1 MQGFETY
8 LRDHLPTVETFHPIY
23 NDAMADMLLAG
34 GKRFRPMLLLRIVE
48 AYEPLLVESAYA
60 PALAL
65 EMFHTYSLIHDDLPA
80 MDDAPLRRGHPTLHT
95 TYDEPTAI
103 LAGDALNTH
112 AFLVI
117 ARSAFRPDVKIKLVE
132 ILAQDGGVDGM
143 VLGQAIDLYFENTPL
158 SVEQVKELHR
168 NKTAKL
174 IAASMLMGAV
184 IVGLDKDAQEALYA
198 FGIDL
203 GLLFQIQDDIIDET
217 QSEEEAGKTTGNDSD
232 KNSFINLMGLDA
244 TITEAD
250 ALAADL
256 AHRFE
261 TFDPKLQV
269 ALKPLMDQYLTRH
282 QSS

>member
-1 MQGFETY
+1 MQGFEAY

-60 PALAL
+60 PALAV

-80 MDDAPLRRGHPTLHT
+80 MDDALLRRGHPTLHT

-112 AFLVI
+112 AFLLI
-117 ARSAFRPDVKIKLVE
+117 ARSAFRPDMRIKLVE
-132 ILAQDGGVDGM
+132 ILARDGGVDGM

-184 IVGLDKDAQEALYA
+184 IVGLDKTAQEALYA

-217 QSEEEAGKTTGNDSD
+217 QSEEEAGKTTGNDGD
-232 KNSFINLMGLDA
+232 KNSFINLMGLEA
-244 TITEAD
+244 TVAEAN
-250 ALAADL
+250 ALAEDL
-256 AHRFE
+256 AQRFE
-261 TFDPKLQV
+261 TFDPQLQT
-269 ALKPLMDQYLTRH
+269 ALNPLMDHYLHRH
-282 QSS
+282 QPK